1 MLSRISK
8 ETVGESCPGIVSKE
22 FQLHLDEFNLTYLD
36 NVCDSQQKDIC
47 CVSSTFLSLF
57 SISSVCISMTVIE
70 KHKNVK
76 ENKQKSATECNSNT
90 DVSGF

>member
-8 ETVGESCPGIVSKE
+8 ERVESCPGIVSKE
-22 FQLHLDEFNLTYLD
+22 FQLHLDEINLTYLD

-57 SISSVCISMTVIE
+57 FHNFCLYLYDCYWKT
-70 KHKNVK
+70 
-76 ENKQKSATECNSNT
+76 
-90 DVSGF
+90 

>member
-22 FQLHLDEFNLTYLD
+22 LDEFNLTYLD

-57 SISSVCISMTVIE
+57 SIISVCISMTVIE

>member
-8 ETVGESCPGIVSKE
+8 ERVESCPGIVSKE
-22 FQLHLDEFNLTYLD
+22 FQLHLDEINLTYLD

-57 SISSVCISMTVIE
+57 SIISVCISMTVIE

-90 DVSGF
+90 DVSSF

>member
-1 MLSRISK
+1 
-8 ETVGESCPGIVSKE
+8 
-22 FQLHLDEFNLTYLD
+22 
-36 NVCDSQQKDIC
+36 
-47 CVSSTFLSLF
+47 
-57 SISSVCISMTVIE
+57 MTVIE